1 MLGLAVA
8 TVRARRTAF
17 AGSFTALCLGVAVLT
32 MSALILLSGD
42 GGVPGRYAGAP
53 VLVRSAQGGTGPDG
67 VFLERAPWS
76 ARQTEELT
84 RALAAVP
91 GVRRAVPDRSFYAQ
105 AVADGEPIR
114 DAGQRKGDRLGHGWS
129 SAALAPYRLTAGR
142 APHRSDEVALDRA
155 LGARPG
161 ERITLLTAAGPER
174 FTVSGTVDGPGYY
187 LTDERAAELSGGV
200 RVIGLLT
207 ERGADPGAV
216 ATAARSAVKDSAVK
230 DSAVKDS
237 AAKDSAAAGSGTVL
251 DGAARSELA
260 PVQDAKT
267 RWIGGQVLTAMGA
280 LSAFATV
287 FVVASTFAFS
297 VAGGRRELGLLRAVG
312 ATGRQLRRLLYGQ
325 ALAVGAAGAAAGALL
340 GAALAPALGSVFT
353 DAGFL
358 PPGFAVRRQAWVLAA
373 TFAAGLAVA
382 LTAVWSAS
390 RRAARTGP
398 LEALREAA
406 ADDRPMTRARALTG
420 IAFTALGCAAAA
432 GTGFADPTDMTTL
445 ALCTAVGLIT
455 GVTLLVPAVVPP
467 LVRAVSWPLVRGRG
481 AGGML
486 VSEGML
492 TAVRRTAST
501 TAPVLATVGFV
512 VLITGNTQTSVHS
525 YATRDTASVRAEAAV
540 VARDGTPGLSD
551 AAAGSVPGTGLLATT
566 VYGGAAKTPMEA
578 AGIDPGAFAD
588 VHHRLRTVSGSLAR
602 LRGPGTVAVTESALT
617 TLGGHTTA
625 EVTSAEVTTAE
636 VTSTEVTTAEV
647 TFEDGRT
654 ERLRIVAVLADRTA
668 PTPYTALLPRATVRA
683 HDPSALTDV
692 VYRTGPATSSAALR
706 GLGAE
711 EVSVADYARRADA
724 EEDRLVEVFTLLL
737 VAMSAG
743 CTGVA
748 VANTLLMST
757 ADRLRD
763 LRLLRLSGATL
774 RQVLWTVAAETT
786 FVVAL
791 GSVLGALTA
800 LPSLLGVRAGLT
812 GTFGVPVRLI
822 VPAAPVAAAVAGCLV
837 LALAASVL
845 PARVALAKAVRAGAG

>member
-17 AGSFTALCLGVAVLT
+17 AGSFTALCLGVAILT

-53 VLVRSAQGGTGPDG
+53 VLVQSAQGTGPDG

-76 ARQTEELT
+76 ARQTKELS
-84 RALAAVP
+84 RALDAVP
-91 GVRRAVPDRSFYAQ
+91 GVRRAVPDQSFYAQ
-105 AVADGEPIR
+105 AVVGGEPVGR
-114 DAGQRKGDRLGHGWS
+114 QRKGDRLGHGWS
-129 SAALAPYRLTAGR
+129 GAALAPYRLTAGR
-142 APHRSDEVALDRA
+142 APHRPDEVALDRA

-161 ERITLLTAAGPER
+161 ERITLLTAAGTGR

-187 LTDERAAELSGGV
+187 LTDERAAALSGGV

-207 ERGADPGAV
+207 EEGADPSAV
-216 ATAARSAVKDSAVK
+216 ATAARSAVRSVAHSV
-230 DSAVKDS
+230 ARG
-237 AAKDSAAAGSGTVL
+237 AGTVL
-251 DGAARSELA
+251 AGAARSELA
-260 PVQDAKT
+260 PVRDAKT

-325 ALAVGAAGAAAGALL
+325 ALAVGAVGAAAGALL
-340 GAALAPALGSVFT
+340 GAALAPALGDVLT

-382 LTAVWSAS
+382 LAAVWSAS

-420 IAFTALGCAAAA
+420 IAFTALGCAAAVGSA
-432 GTGFADPTDMTTL
+432 FADPTDMTTL

-467 LVRAVSWPLVRGRG
+467 LVRAVSRPLARRRG

-486 VSEGML
+486 VREGML
-492 TAVRRTAST
+492 AAVRRTAST

-525 YATRDTASVRAEAAV
+525 YATRDTVSVRAQAAV
-540 VARDGTPGLSD
+540 VARGGTPGLSD
-551 AAAGSVPGTGLLATT
+551 AAAESVPGTGLLATT
-566 VYGGAAKTPMEA
+566 VYGGAAKTPLEA
-578 AGIDPGAFAD
+578 AGIDPAAFAD
-588 VHHRLRTVSGSLAR
+588 VHHRLRAVSGSLAR
-602 LRGPGTVAVTESALT
+602 LRGPGTMAVTESALA
-617 TLGGHTTA
+617 TLGGETA
-625 EVTSAEVTTAE
+625 V
-636 VTSTEVTTAEV
+636 EV
-647 TFEDGRT
+647 TFEDGST
-654 ERLRIVAVLADRTA
+654 ERLRIVAVLSDRTA
-668 PTPYTALLPRATVRA
+668 PTPYTALLPRATVRS
-683 HDPSALTDV
+683 HDPTALTDV
-692 VYRTGPATSSAALR
+692 VHRTGPAASPAALR
-706 GLGAE
+706 RLGAE
-711 EVSVADYARRADA
+711 EMSVAAYADRADA

-743 CTGVA
+743 CTGIA

-763 LRLLRLSGATL
+763 LRLLRLSGATT
-774 RQVLWTVAAETT
+774 RQVLGTVAAETT

-800 LPSLLGVRAGLT
+800 LPSLLGIRAGLS
-812 GTFGVPVRLI
+812 GSLGAPVSLV
-822 VPAAPVAAAVAGCLV
+822 VPAAPVAGAVAGCLV

-845 PARVALAKAVRAGAG
+845 PARAALPKATRVGAG

>member
-1 MLGLAVA
+1 MTAGRSGGGGGGGMLGLALA

-17 AGSFTALCLGVAVLT
+17 AGSFAALCLGVAVLT
-32 MSALILLSGD
+32 MSALILLSGN

-76 ARQTEELT
+76 AHRTKELT
-84 RALAAVP
+84 RALDALP
-91 GVRRAVPDRSFYAQ
+91 GVRRAVPDRSFSAQ
-105 AVADGEPIR
+105 AVSGGAPVGR
-114 DAGQRKGDRLGHGWS
+114 QRAGDRLGHGWS
-129 SAALAPYRLTAGR
+129 AAALAPYRLTAGR
-142 APHRSDEVALDRA
+142 APQRADEVALDRA

-161 ERITLLTAAGPER
+161 ERITLLTAAGAGR

-187 LTDERAAELSGGV
+187 LTDERAAALSGGV

-216 ATAARSAVKDSAVK
+216 ATAARSAVNG
-230 DSAVKDS
+230 
-237 AAKDSAAAGSGTVL
+237 AGEVLSG
-251 DGAARSELA
+251 GARSGLA
-260 PVQDAKT
+260 PAQDAKT

-287 FVVASTFAFS
+287 LVVASTFALS

-340 GAALAPALGSVFT
+340 GAALAPALGGVLT

-358 PPGFAVRRQAWVLAA
+358 PPGFAVHRQAWVLAA

-382 LTAVWSAS
+382 LAAVWSAS
-390 RRAARTGP
+390 RRAARAGP

-432 GTGFADPTDMTTL
+432 GTAFADPADMTTL
-445 ALCTAVGLIT
+445 ALCTAVGLVT

-467 LVRAVSWPLVRGRG
+467 LVRAVSRPLGRRGG
-481 AGGML
+481 ALGML
-486 VSEGML
+486 VREGML

-525 YATRDTASVRAEAAV
+525 YATRDTVSVRAEAAV

-566 VYGGAAKTPMEA
+566 VYGGAAKTPVRA
-578 AGIDPGAFAD
+578 AGVDPAAFAD

-602 LRGPGTVAVTESALT
+602 LRGPGTVAVTESALA
-617 TLGGHTTA
+617 TLGGHGTTR
-625 EVTSAEVTTAE
+625 
-636 VTSTEVTTAEV
+636 V

-654 ERLRIVAVLADRTA
+654 ERLRIVAVLSDRTA
-668 PTPYTALLPRATVRA
+668 PAPYALLLPREVVRA
-683 HDPSALTDV
+683 HDPNALTDV
-692 VYRTGPATSSAALR
+692 VYRTGGPAPSPAALR
-706 GLGAE
+706 RLGAE
-711 EVSVADYARRADA
+711 EVSVAAYAGRADA
-724 EEDRLVEVFTLLL
+724 EEDRLVEIFTLLL

-757 ADRLRD
+757 ADRLPD
-763 LRLLRLSGATL
+763 LRLLRLVGATP
-774 RQVLWTVAAETT
+774 RQVLWTVAAETA

-800 LPSLLGVRAGLT
+800 LPSLLGLRAGLS
-812 GTFGVPVRLI
+812 GTLGVPVRLV
-822 VPAAPVAAAVAGCLV
+822 VPVTPVAAAVAGCLV
-837 LALAASVL
+837 PALAASVL
-845 PARVALAKAVRAGAG
+845 PARAALAKAARVGAG

>member
-1 MLGLAVA
+1 MTVRKSRGGMLGLAVA

-53 VLVRSAQGGTGPDG
+53 VLVRSAQGSTGPDG
-67 VFLERAPWS
+67 MFLERAPWS
-76 ARQTEELT
+76 AREARELT
-84 RALAAVP
+84 RELAAVP

-105 AVADGEPIR
+105 AVADGDPVR

-129 SAALAPYRLTAGR
+129 GAALAPYRLTAGR

-155 LGARPG
+155 IGARPG
-161 ERITLLTAAGPER
+161 ERITLLTAVGPER

-216 ATAARSAVKDSAVK
+216 AAAARSVVKGSAVNG
-230 DSAVKDS
+230 
-237 AAKDSAAAGSGTVL
+237 AGEVL
-251 DGAARSELA
+251 SGAARSELT
-260 PVQDAKT
+260 PVRDAKT
-267 RWIGGQVLTAMGA
+267 RWIGGQVLTAMAA

-325 ALAVGAAGAAAGALL
+325 ALAVGTVGAAAGALL
-340 GAALAPALGSVFT
+340 GAAPAPALGAVLT

-420 IAFTALGCAAAA
+420 IAFTALGCAAAT
-432 GTGFADPTDMTTL
+432 GTAFADPTDMTTL

-467 LVRAVSWPLVRGRG
+467 LVRAVSWPLARRRG
-481 AGGML
+481 AGGLL
-486 VSEGML
+486 VREGML
-492 TAVRRTAST
+492 AAVRRTAST
-501 TAPVLATVGFV
+501 TAPVLATVGFT

-588 VHHRLRTVSGSLAR
+588 VHHRLRTVSGSLTR
-602 LRGPGTVAVTESALT
+602 LRGPGTVAVTESALA
-617 TLGGHTTA
+617 TLGGRTT
-625 EVTSAEVTTAE
+625 TT
-636 VTSTEVTTAEV
+636 V
-647 TFEDGRT
+647 TFEDGRA
-654 ERLRIVAVLADRTA
+654 ERLRIVAVVSDRTA
-668 PTPYTALLPRATVRA
+668 PTPYAALLPRATVRSHA
-683 HDPSALTDV
+683 PSALTDV
-692 VYRTGPATSSAALR
+692 VYRTGPATSGPATSSAALR

-774 RQVLWTVAAETT
+774 RHVLWTVAAETT

-791 GSVLGALTA
+791 GSVLGALAA
-800 LPSLLGVRAGLT
+800 LPSLLGVRAGLS

-845 PARVALAKAVRAGAG
+845 PVRVALAKETRAGAG

>member
-1 MLGLAVA
+1 MTAGMSKSRGGGGMLGLALA

-17 AGSFTALCLGVAVLT
+17 AGSFAALCLGVAVLT

-42 GGVPGRYAGAP
+42 GGVPARYAGAP

-84 RALAAVP
+84 RALGALP
-91 GVRRAVPDRSFYAQ
+91 GVRRAVPDRSFSAQ
-105 AVADGEPIR
+105 AVVGGEPVGR
-114 DAGQRKGDRLGHGWS
+114 QRAGERLGHGWS
-129 SAALAPYRLTAGR
+129 AAALTPYRLTAGR
-142 APHRSDEVALDRA
+142 APQRADEVALDRA

-161 ERITLLTAAGPER
+161 ERITLLTAAGPGR

-187 LTDERAAELSGGV
+187 LTDERAAALSGGV

-216 ATAARSAVKDSAVK
+216 AAAARSAVNG
-230 DSAVKDS
+230 
-237 AAKDSAAAGSGTVL
+237 AGQVLSG
-251 DGAARSELA
+251 GARGGLA
-260 PVQDAKT
+260 PVQDART

-287 FVVASTFAFS
+287 LVVASTFAFS

-340 GAALAPALGSVFT
+340 GAALAPALGGVLT

-358 PPGFAVRRQAWVLAA
+358 PPGFAVHRQAWVLAA

-382 LTAVWSAS
+382 LAAVWSAS

-432 GTGFADPTDMTTL
+432 GTAFADPADMTTL
-445 ALCTAVGLIT
+445 ALCTAVGLVT

-467 LVRAVSWPLVRGRG
+467 LVRAVSRPLGRG
-481 AGGML
+481 GGALGML
-486 VSEGML
+486 VREGTL

-525 YATRDTASVRAEAAV
+525 YATRDAVSVRAEAAV

-566 VYGGAAKTPMEA
+566 VYGGAARTPVRA
-578 AGIDPGAFAD
+578 AGVDPAAFAD

-602 LRGPGTVAVTESALT
+602 LRGPGTVAVTESALA
-617 TLGGHTTA
+617 TLGGPGTTR
-625 EVTSAEVTTAE
+625 
-636 VTSTEVTTAEV
+636 V

-654 ERLRIVAVLADRTA
+654 ERLRIVAVLSDRTA
-668 PTPYTALLPRATVRA
+668 PAPYALLLPREVVRA
-683 HDPSALTDV
+683 HDPNALTDV
-692 VYRTGPATSSAALR
+692 VYRTGGPAPSPAALR
-706 GLGAE
+706 RLGAE
-711 EVSVADYARRADA
+711 EVSVAAYAGRADA
-724 EEDRLVEVFTLLL
+724 EEDRLVEIFTLLL

-757 ADRLRD
+757 ADRLPD
-763 LRLLRLSGATL
+763 LRLLRLVGATP
-774 RQVLWTVAAETT
+774 RQVLWTVAAETA

-800 LPSLLGVRAGLT
+800 LPSLLGLRAGLS
-812 GTFGVPVRLI
+812 GTLGVPVRLV
-822 VPAAPVAAAVAGCLV
+822 VPVTPVAAAVAGCLV

-845 PARVALAKAVRAGAG
+845 PARAALAKAARVGAG

>member
-1 MLGLAVA
+1 MSKSRGGGGMLGLALA

-17 AGSFTALCLGVAVLT
+17 AGSFAALCLGVAVLT

-42 GGVPGRYAGAP
+42 GGVPARYAGAP

-84 RALAAVP
+84 RALGALP
-91 GVRRAVPDRSFYAQ
+91 GVRRAVPDRSFSAQ
-105 AVADGEPIR
+105 AVVGGEPVGR
-114 DAGQRKGDRLGHGWS
+114 QRAGERLGHGWS
-129 SAALAPYRLTAGR
+129 AAALTPYRLTAGR
-142 APHRSDEVALDRA
+142 APQRADEVALDRA

-161 ERITLLTAAGPER
+161 ERITLLTAAGPGR

-187 LTDERAAELSGGV
+187 LTDERAAALSGGV

-216 ATAARSAVKDSAVK
+216 AAAARSAVNG
-230 DSAVKDS
+230 
-237 AAKDSAAAGSGTVL
+237 AGQVLSG
-251 DGAARSELA
+251 GARGGLA
-260 PVQDAKT
+260 PVQDART

-287 FVVASTFAFS
+287 LVVASTFAFS

-340 GAALAPALGSVFT
+340 GAALAPALGGVLT

-358 PPGFAVRRQAWVLAA
+358 PPGFAVHRQAWVLAA

-382 LTAVWSAS
+382 LAAVWSAS

-432 GTGFADPTDMTTL
+432 GTAFADPADMTTL
-445 ALCTAVGLIT
+445 ALCTAVGLVT

-467 LVRAVSWPLVRGRG
+467 LVRAVSRPLGRG
-481 AGGML
+481 GGALGML
-486 VSEGML
+486 VREGTL

-525 YATRDTASVRAEAAV
+525 YATRDAVSVRAEAAV

-566 VYGGAAKTPMEA
+566 VYGGAARTPVRA
-578 AGIDPGAFAD
+578 AGVDPAAFAD

-602 LRGPGTVAVTESALT
+602 LRGPGTVAVTESALA
-617 TLGGHTTA
+617 TLGGPGTTR
-625 EVTSAEVTTAE
+625 
-636 VTSTEVTTAEV
+636 V

-654 ERLRIVAVLADRTA
+654 ERLRIVAVLSDRTA
-668 PTPYTALLPRATVRA
+668 PAPYALLLPREVVRA
-683 HDPSALTDV
+683 HDPNALTDV
-692 VYRTGPATSSAALR
+692 VYRTGGPAPSPAALR
-706 GLGAE
+706 RLGAE
-711 EVSVADYARRADA
+711 EVSVAAYAGRADA
-724 EEDRLVEVFTLLL
+724 EEDRLVEIFTLLL

-757 ADRLRD
+757 ADRLPD
-763 LRLLRLSGATL
+763 LRLLRLVGATP
-774 RQVLWTVAAETT
+774 RQVLWTVAAETA

-800 LPSLLGVRAGLT
+800 LPSLLGLRAGLS
-812 GTFGVPVRLI
+812 GTLGVPVRLV
-822 VPAAPVAAAVAGCLV
+822 VPVTPVAAAVAGCLV

-845 PARVALAKAVRAGAG
+845 PARAALAKAARVGAG

>member
-53 VLVRSAQGGTGPDG
+53 VLVRSAQGSAGPDG
-67 VFLERAPWS
+67 VFLEQAPWS
-76 ARQTEELT
+76 ARRTGELT
-84 RALAAVP
+84 RELAAMP

-105 AVADGEPIR
+105 AVADGDPAR
-114 DAGQRKGDRLGHGWS
+114 DDRQRKGDRLGHGWS
-129 SAALAPYRLTAGR
+129 AAALAPYRLTAGR
-142 APHRSDEVALDRA
+142 APHRADEVAIDRA

-216 ATAARSAVKDSAVK
+216 AAAARSVVQGA
-230 DSAVKDS
+230 
-237 AAKDSAAAGSGTVL
+237 GTVL

-260 PVQDAKT
+260 PVRDART
-267 RWIGGQVLTAMGA
+267 RWIGDQVLTAMAA

-340 GAALAPALGSVFT
+340 GAALAPALGGVLT
-353 DAGFL
+353 DVGFL
-358 PPGFAVRRQAWVLAA
+358 PPGFAVRRPAWVLAA

-390 RRAARTGP
+390 RRAAGTGP

-432 GTGFADPTDMTTL
+432 GTAFADPTDMTTL
-445 ALCTAVGLIT
+445 ALATAVGLIT

-467 LVRAVSWPLVRGRG
+467 LVRAVSRPLARRRG
-481 AGGML
+481 ALGML
-486 VSEGML
+486 VREGML
-492 TAVRRTAST
+492 AAVRRTAST

-512 VLITGNTQTSVHS
+512 VLITGITQTSVHS

-540 VARDGTPGLSD
+540 VARGGTPGLSD
-551 AAAGSVPGTGLLATT
+551 AAAESVAGTGLLATT
-566 VYGGAAKTPMEA
+566 VYGGAARTPMEA
-578 AGIDPGAFAD
+578 AGIDPGSFAA

-602 LRGPGTVAVTESALT
+602 LRGPGTVAVTESALA
-617 TLGGHTTA
+617 TLGSETA
-625 EVTSAEVTTAE
+625 
-636 VTSTEVTTAEV
+636 AEV

-654 ERLRIVAVLADRTA
+654 ERLRIVAVLSDRTA
-668 PTPYTALLPRATVRA
+668 PTPYTALLPRATVRS

-706 GLGAE
+706 RLGAE
-711 EVSVADYARRADA
+711 EVGVAAYAGRADA
-724 EEDRLVEVFTLLL
+724 EEDHLVEVFTLLL

-774 RQVLWTVAAETT
+774 RQVLWTVAAETA

-800 LPSLLGVRAGLT
+800 LPSLLGVRAGLS

-822 VPAAPVAAAVAGCLV
+822 VPAAPVTAAVAGCLV

-845 PARVALAKAVRAGAG
+845 PARAALAKGTRAGGG

>member
-1 MLGLAVA
+1 MTVRRSRGGMLGLAVA

-17 AGSFTALCLGVAVLT
+17 AGSFAALCLGVAVLT
-32 MSALILLSGD
+32 MSTLILLSGD

-53 VLVRSAQGGTGPDG
+53 VVVRSAQGSTGPDG

-76 ARQTEELT
+76 AQQTKELT
-84 RALAAVP
+84 RALGALP
-91 GVRRAVPDRSFYAQ
+91 GVRRAVPDRSFSAQ
-105 AVADGEPIR
+105 AVAGGDPAR
-114 DAGQRKGDRLGHGWS
+114 DARQRAGDRLGHGWS
-129 SAALAPYRLTAGR
+129 AAALAPYRLTAGR
-142 APHRSDEVALDRA
+142 APQRADEVALDRA

-161 ERITLLTAAGPER
+161 ERITLLTAAGAGR

-187 LTDERAAELSGGV
+187 LTDERAAALSGGV

-216 ATAARSAVKDSAVK
+216 ATAARSVVKGSAV
-230 DSAVKDS
+230 SG
-237 AAKDSAAAGSGTVL
+237 AGEVLSG
-251 DGAARSELA
+251 GARSGLA

-287 FVVASTFAFS
+287 LVVASTFALS

-340 GAALAPALGSVFT
+340 GAALAPALGGVLT

-358 PPGFAVRRQAWVLAA
+358 PPGFAVHRQAWVLAA

-382 LTAVWSAS
+382 LAAVWSAS

-432 GTGFADPTDMTTL
+432 GTAFADPADMTTL
-445 ALCTAVGLIT
+445 ALCTAVGLVT

-467 LVRAVSWPLVRGRG
+467 LVRAVSRPLGRRGGALGVLVR
-481 AGGML
+481 
-486 VSEGML
+486 EGML

-525 YATRDTASVRAEAAV
+525 YATRDTVSVRAEAAV

-566 VYGGAAKTPMEA
+566 VYGGAAKTPVRA
-578 AGIDPGAFAD
+578 AGVDPAAFAD

-602 LRGPGTVAVTESALT
+602 LRGPGTVAVTESALA
-617 TLGGHTTA
+617 TLGGHGTTR
-625 EVTSAEVTTAE
+625 
-636 VTSTEVTTAEV
+636 V

-654 ERLRIVAVLADRTA
+654 ERLRIVAVLSDRTA
-668 PTPYTALLPRATVRA
+668 PAPYALLLPREVVRA
-683 HDPSALTDV
+683 HDPNALSDV
-692 VYRTGPATSSAALR
+692 VYRTGGPAPSPAALR
-706 GLGAE
+706 RLGAE
-711 EVSVADYARRADA
+711 EVSVAAYAGRADA
-724 EEDRLVEVFTLLL
+724 EEDRLVEIFTLLL

-757 ADRLRD
+757 ADRLPD
-763 LRLLRLSGATL
+763 LRLLRLVGATP
-774 RQVLWTVAAETT
+774 RQVLWTVAAETA

-800 LPSLLGVRAGLT
+800 LPSLLGLRVGLS
-812 GTFGVPVRLI
+812 GTLGVPVRLV
-822 VPAAPVAAAVAGCLV
+822 VPVTPVAAAVAGCLV

-845 PARVALAKAVRAGAG
+845 PARAALAKASRVGAG

>member
-1 MLGLAVA
+1 MKPGKAGETGKSRGGMFGLAVA

-76 ARQTEELT
+76 ARQTRELT

-105 AVADGEPIR
+105 AVVGGDPAR
-114 DAGQRKGDRLGHGWS
+114 DARQRKGDRLGHGWS
-129 SAALAPYRLTAGR
+129 GAALAPYRLTAGR
-142 APHRSDEVALDRA
+142 APHRPDEVALDRA

-187 LTDERAAELSGGV
+187 LTDERAAALSGGV

-216 ATAARSAVKDSAVK
+216 AAAARSALKDA
-230 DSAVKDS
+230 
-237 AAKDSAAAGSGTVL
+237 GTVL
-251 DGAARSELA
+251 ADSARSELA
-260 PVQDAKT
+260 PVRDAKT
-267 RWIGGQVLTAMGA
+267 RWIGSQVLTAMAA

-340 GAALAPALGSVFT
+340 GAALAPTLGGVLT

-358 PPGFAVRRQAWVLAA
+358 PPGFAVHRQAWVLAA
-373 TFAAGLAVA
+373 TFTAGLAVA

-390 RRAARTGP
+390 RRAAGTGP

-432 GTGFADPTDMTTL
+432 GTAFADPTDMTTL
-445 ALCTAVGLIT
+445 ALCTAVGLVT

-467 LVRAVSWPLVRGRG
+467 LVRAVTRPLARRRG
-481 AGGML
+481 ALGML
-486 VSEGML
+486 VREGML
-492 TAVRRTAST
+492 AAVRRTAST
-501 TAPVLATVGFV
+501 TAPVLATVGFT

-551 AAAGSVPGTGLLATT
+551 AAAGSVPGAGLLATT
-566 VYGGAAKTPMEA
+566 VYGGAAKTPVEA
-578 AGIDPGAFAD
+578 AGVDPAAFAE

-602 LRGPGTVAVTESALT
+602 LRGPGTLAVTESALA
-617 TLGGHTTA
+617 TLGGRTT
-625 EVTSAEVTTAE
+625 TTI
-636 VTSTEVTTAEV
+636 
-647 TFEDGRT
+647 TFEDGRA
-654 ERLRIVAVLADRTA
+654 ERLRIVAVLSDRTA
-668 PTPYTALLPRATVRA
+668 PTPYAALLPRDTVRA

-692 VYRTGPATSSAALR
+692 VYRTGPDPGPAALR
-706 GLGAE
+706 RLGAE
-711 EVSVADYARRADA
+711 EVSVAAYAGRADA

-763 LRLLRLSGATL
+763 LRLLRLSGATT
-774 RQVLWTVAAETT
+774 RQVLWTVAAETA

-800 LPSLLGVRAGLT
+800 LPSLLGVRAGLS
-812 GTFGVPVRLI
+812 GTLGVPVRLV
-822 VPAAPVAAAVAGCLV
+822 VPAAPVAAAVAGCLA

-845 PARVALAKAVRAGAG
+845 PARAALAKAVRVGAG

>member
-1 MLGLAVA
+1 MRAGRGSRGGGMLGLAVA
-8 TVRARRTAF
+8 TVQARRTAF

-76 ARQTEELT
+76 ARQTKELT

-105 AVADGEPIR
+105 AVADGDPIR

-129 SAALAPYRLTAGR
+129 GAALAPYRLTAGR

-216 ATAARSAVKDSAVK
+216 ARAARSVVKGSVVK
-230 DSAVKDS
+230 GSV
-237 AAKDSAAAGSGTVL
+237 AAGSGTVL

-260 PVQDAKT
+260 PVRDAKT

-340 GAALAPALGSVFT
+340 GAALAPALGSVLI

-358 PPGFAVRRQAWVLAA
+358 PPGFVVRRQTWVLAA
-373 TFAAGLAVA
+373 AFAAGLAVA

-432 GTGFADPTDMTTL
+432 GTAFADPTDMTTL

-467 LVRAVSWPLVRGRG
+467 LVRAFSWPLARRRG
-481 AGGML
+481 ALGML
-486 VSEGML
+486 VREGML
-492 TAVRRTAST
+492 AAVRRTAST
-501 TAPVLATVGFV
+501 TAPVLATIGFV

-602 LRGPGTVAVTESALT
+602 LRGPGRVAVTESALT
-617 TLGGHTTA
+617 TLGGH
-625 EVTSAEVTTAE
+625 
-636 VTSTEVTTAEV
+636 TTAEV

-654 ERLRIVAVLADRTA
+654 ERLRIVAVLVDRTA

-757 ADRLRD
+757 ADRLPD

-774 RQVLWTVAAETT
+774 RQVLWTVAAETA

-800 LPSLLGVRAGLT
+800 LPSLLGVRAGLS

-822 VPAAPVAAAVAGCLV
+822 VPVAPVAAAVAGCLV

-845 PARVALAKAVRAGAG
+845 PARAALAKAARAGAG